1 MPRKRV
7 VSRTIFTTEAK
18 VLCLDIL
25 TQTPYEKTVSI
36 PAVFSTDQKLEEA
49 VKKIIDT
56 DTIKAV
62 HVISH
67 EVTEALYSMDES
79 DFIKYAQKF
88 PPRGSADNANIEN

>member
-25 TQTPYEKTVSI
+25 TQTPYEQLVSI
-36 PAVFSTDQKLEEA
+36 PAVFSTDQKLEDA
-49 VKKIIDT
+49 VKKIVDT
-56 DTIKAV
+56 DTVKAV

-67 EVTEALYSMDES
+67 EVSEALYSMNES
-79 DFIKYAQKF
+79 DFIKYAQKL
-88 PPRGSADNANIEN
+88 PPRGSGDNANAEN